1 MNFKLVL
8 AYDGT
13 DYAGWQRQPHH
24 RSIQGVLEEALA
36 KIAKKRIPVIG
47 AGRTDAGVHA
57 LAQVAGFTADLR
69 LSTEQLV
76 KALNALLP
84 DDIRVISAAKVGP
97 EFHPRRSAKSKLYRY
112 RIFHDRAISPFDVRY
127 VLYWPYRLDV
137 KKMKAAARLFV
148 REGDFNPFSSN
159 KDLHP
164 IRKVTR
170 SEIRVSGE
178 EIHYFVEANGFLRY
192 MVRAMV
198 GTLLEVGRGRIEPEM
213 IEELFAGKRRT
224 LASPT
229 APAKGLALVRVKY

>member
-1 MNFKLVL
+1 MNYKLVL

-24 RSIQGVLEEALA
+24 RTVQGLIEEAIA
-36 KIAKKRIPVIG
+36 KIAQKHVPVLG

-57 LAQVAGFTADLR
+57 LGQVAGFRAELR
-69 LSTEQLV
+69 LSTHDLV
-76 KALNALLP
+76 KALNAILP

-97 EFHPRRSAKSKLYRY
+97 DFHPRRSAKSKLYRY

-137 KKMKAAARLFV
+137 KKMKRAAKLFA

-159 KDLHP
+159 KELHP
-164 IRKVTR
+164 VRKVTR
-170 SEIRVSGE
+170 SEIRVCGK
-178 EIHYFVEANGFLRY
+178 EIHYSVEANGFLRY

-229 APAKGLALVRVKY
+229 APAKGLALIKVRY